1 MGRKGKKG
9 GMKSCL
15 DCLHCKMINSSRYL
29 KCSVGIWMKDMKN
42 GFEEKTV
49 KLNESERY
57 RFNIQQRGVFKT
69 AHMCLYFET
78 MDEKGDGDG
87 GGKKTATRNP

>member
-1 MGRKGKKG
+1 
-9 GMKSCL
+9 MKSCL

-29 KCSVGIWMKDMKN
+29 KCSVGIWMKDMKD

-49 KLNESERY
+49 KLNKSERCGLS
-57 RFNIQQRGVFKT
+57 IKPRGVFKA
-69 AHMCLYFET
+69 AHTCFSFET

-87 GGKKTATRNP
+87 SGKKTAARNS